1 MTRPAVIGSRRAGR
15 GEPGCPL
22 CARPVERGQRLVFI
36 RDDQLGHV
44 WIHVRHLAEALAQG
58 TDKPEST
65 TS

>member
-1 MTRPAVIGSRRAGR
+1 MTGLSVIESRRAGR
-15 GEPGCPL
+15 DEPDCPR
-22 CARPVERGQRLVFI
+22 CGRPVERGQRIVFV

-58 TDKPEST
+58 TDKPEDA